1 MGIKYLDDDYLN
13 STELCF
19 GNFRKSETMNY
30 Q

>member
-13 STELCF
+13 STQLSF
-19 GNFRKSETMNY
+19 GNFKKIETMNY